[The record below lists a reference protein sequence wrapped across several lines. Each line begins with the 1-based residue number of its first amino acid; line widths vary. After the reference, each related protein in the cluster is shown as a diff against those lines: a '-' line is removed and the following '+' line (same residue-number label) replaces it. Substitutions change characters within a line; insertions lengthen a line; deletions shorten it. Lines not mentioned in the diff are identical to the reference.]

1 MRASRVDRR
10 RLGVSLGGA
19 ALALSLV
26 ACEPTNQGYAPPQP
40 VSYSHAVH
48 AGGLRIPCLYCH
60 YGAERGRHAGI
71 PPASVCLNCHRQV
84 LPDHPEVRKVKA
96 AVEGGK
102 PIEWVRIH
110 QLPDHAYF
118 NHQAHV
124 KAGVACQSCHGPV
137 EQMGRVAQDAPL
149 TMGWCLGCH
158 RQGSERSGAGF
169 GGVPAAQA
177 NRLTDCAVCHH

>member
-10 RLGVSLGGA
+10 RLAVSLGGA

-40 VSYSHAVH
+40 VNYSHAVH

-96 AVEGGK
+96 AVEGGT

-118 NHQAHV
+118 NHQAPV
-124 KAGVACQSCHGPV
+124 KAGVACQSTPNFTTSTSLHPNP
-137 EQMGRVAQDAPL
+137 APPSAPS
-149 TMGWCLGCH
+149 GCCT
-158 RQGSERSGAGF
+158 RFGNSGL
-169 GGVPAAQA
+169 PM
-177 NRLTDCAVCHH
+177 LSTSLY